1 VSSHDNRTPADAFAR
16 ERPRPA
22 PISEDDAL
30 TRRRFLG
37 AGATAGIGA
46 LGLPASALARR
57 HRPHSR
63 AHRRRRPSAD
73 VVVVGAGFA
82 GLTAARQLV
91 KAGRSVVVLEARNRV
106 GGRVVNHDLGGG
118 AVSERGGTF
127 AGPTQDHVLALAQEL
142 GVGTFDTYDTG
153 DNVYVSGGQRST
165 YSDTGATGTAPLDPV
180 ILPDLALV
188 VSELDQMSTQVP
200 PGAPW
205 ESPHAAEWD
214 GQTLESWI
222 NANSTTPQF
231 RHLVPAATRP
241 IFGCEP
247 RDLSLLYVLFYIA
260 SSGNETTPGTFER
273 NFDTRQGA
281 QQSRFFGGSQLIS
294 LRMAAQLGR
303 RVVLNSPVR
312 RIQQLSGGVR
322 VTSDRASLNARHCIV
337 ALPPALAGRIDYTP
351 DLPSDRDQL
360 TQRVPQGTMTKVAAV
375 YDRPFWRDKGLTGT
389 AVNADGFVSATFDD
403 SPPSGH
409 PGVVFGFV
417 GGDQARTFNRMTAG
431 DRRRTVL
438 GEYQNFFG
446 PEAGSPRDYFET
458 NWAAETWSRGCP
470 VATYGTGT
478 LVDFGP
484 ALRTPVGRIH
494 WAGTETSDYWSGYMD
509 GAVRSGERAAREV
522 LAA

>member
-1 VSSHDNRTPADAFAR
+1 M
-16 ERPRPA
+16 
-22 PISEDDAL
+22 
-30 TRRRFLG
+30 
-37 AGATAGIGA
+37 
-46 LGLPASALARR
+46 
-57 HRPHSR
+57 
-63 AHRRRRPSAD
+63 
-73 VVVVGAGFA
+73 VVVGAGFA

-91 KAGRSVVVLEARNRV
+91 RAGRSVVVLEARNRV

-127 AGPTQDHVLALAQEL
+127 VGPTQDHVMALAREL

-153 DNVYVSGGQRST
+153 DNVYINGGQRST
-165 YSDTGATGTAPLDPV
+165 YNDTGPTGTAPLDPV
-180 ILPDLALV
+180 ILPELALTV
-188 VSELDQMSTQVP
+188 QQLDQMSTQVP
-200 PGAPW
+200 VSAPW
-205 ESPHAAEWD
+205 DSPHAGEWD
-214 GQTLESWI
+214 GETLESWI
-222 NANSTTPQF
+222 NSNTATPQF
-231 RHLVPAATRP
+231 RRLVPVATRP

-260 SSGNETTPGTFER
+260 SSGNESNPGTFER

-281 QQSRFFGGSQLIS
+281 QQSRFFGGSQLIA

-303 RVVLNSPVR
+303 RVVLRSPVR
-312 RIQQLSGGVR
+312 RIEQVSGGVR
-322 VTSDRASLNARHCIV
+322 VTSDRAAVSAKRCIV
-337 ALPPALAGRIDYTP
+337 ALPPSLAGRIDYSP

-375 YDRPFWRDKGLTGT
+375 YDRPFWRDEGLTGT
-389 AVNADGFVSATFDD
+389 AVNADGFVTATFDD
-403 SPPSGH
+403 SPPSGR

-417 GGDQARTFNRMTAG
+417 GGDKARTFNRMSPA

-438 GEYQNFFG
+438 SEYQSFFG
-446 PEAGSPRDYFET
+446 PQAGSARDYFET

-478 LVDFGP
+478 LVAFGP
-484 ALRTPVGRIH
+484 SLREPVGRIH

-522 LAA
+522 LGA